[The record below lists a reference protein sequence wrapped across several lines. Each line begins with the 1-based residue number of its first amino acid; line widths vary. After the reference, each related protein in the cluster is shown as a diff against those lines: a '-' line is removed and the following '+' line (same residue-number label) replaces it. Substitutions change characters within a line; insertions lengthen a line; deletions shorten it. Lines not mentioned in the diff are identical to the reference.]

1 MFFSNVLV
9 TTLQLSE
16 KKKKKKKKKKLS
28 RGEIFLCQF
37 MNNMK
42 ETPQNKV
49 TLLNLNHLSYLK
61 YKNKV
66 YRALLYQLLFSAD
79 LSSTRAL
86 F

>member
-1 MFFSNVLV
+1 MIFSNVLV

-16 KKKKKKKKKKLS
+16 KKKKKKKKKN

-42 ETPQNKV
+42 ETTQNKV

>member
-9 TTLQLSE
+9 TTLQSSE
-16 KKKKKKKKKKLS
+16 KKKKKKKKELS

-42 ETPQNKV
+42 ETTQNKV